1 MLRHLL
7 LGAKSVLKNRTS
19 WITLTAF
26 GAGLAALIAAIF
38 WVGFAFFLVDERTK
52 AMGRAELYRTI
63 LVDALS
69 RHAHLPVVL
78 AQDPLVVR
86 AVSGDGRAGLNARLD
101 AFAKEAQLEAIYLL
115 DSTGLTIASSNH
127 QQSVTFLGQ
136 NYGFRSYFQ
145 EAMRGEVGRFF
156 AIGATT
162 SRPGFFVAA
171 PVTVDGT
178 VRGALV
184 IKDDLQGLAD
194 LWASSAESVFVAN
207 TDDIVVLTSD
217 PAWRYKTLSPLDDAD
232 RARITA
238 ARQFGTEPLEP
249 LDWRSDGE
257 RAVLNGDAA
266 LHVSADVGT
275 LDWTLHYF
283 APEALVRNRAAFVT
297 VSLAVFLALVL
308 AVALFV
314 RSQRIRAALE
324 SSQVDR
330 RKLRQAN
337 KQLEAAQLELERTS
351 RLAALGQ
358 LAASVTHE
366 LGQPI
371 SALQTYLAAARIDP
385 SGEDV
390 GQLIDR
396 LGGIAKRM
404 EATTDQL
411 RFFAKQGGGAME
423 RVSLAPVVQSAWGL
437 LTVGDV
443 AFDVTGD
450 APDVAAD
457 RHRLEQV
464 LINVL
469 RNACDS
475 QAGGVSVR
483 LGVTGAMATIAVQD
497 DGAGLQ
503 GMELSEM
510 FEPFKSSRASG
521 DGMGLGLSISAEIIN
536 QHGGR
541 IWAEENDGSGLTVHI
556 HLPQFE
562 EKT

>member
-1 MLRHLL
+1 MKL
-7 LGAKSVLKNRTS
+7 A
-19 WITLTAF
+19 AF
-26 GAGLAALIAAIF
+26 GAGLVVLVTAIF
-38 WVGFAFFLVDERTK
+38 WVGFAFFLVDERAK

-63 LVDALS
+63 LVDALT
-69 RHAHLPVVL
+69 RHEHLPVVL
-78 AQDPLVVR
+78 AQDPAVMR
-86 AVSGDGRAGLNARLD
+86 AVSGQGREGLNARLD
-101 AFAKEAQLEAIYLL
+101 DFAQEAQLEAIYLL
-115 DSTGLTIASSNH
+115 DETGLTVASSNY

-145 EAMRGEVGRFF
+145 QAMNGEVGRFF

-162 SRPGFFVAA
+162 SRPGYFVAA
-171 PVTVDGT
+171 PVVVDGK
-178 VRGALV
+178 VRGAIAV
-184 IKDDLQGLAD
+184 KDDLQGLAD
-194 LWASSAESVFVAN
+194 LWASSAESVLVSN
-207 TDDIVVLTSD
+207 RDQVVVLTSD
-217 PAWRYKTLSPLDDAD
+217 PAWRYKTLVPLDEV
-232 RARITA
+232 ARQRVTA
-238 ARQFGTEPLEP
+238 ARQFGTQTLDE
-249 LDWRSDGE
+249 LDWRSDGQ
-257 RAVLNGDAA
+257 RAVLNGTAA
-266 LHVSADVGT
+266 LHVSVDVGT

-297 VSLAVFLALVL
+297 VSLGVFLALVL

-314 RSQRIRAALE
+314 RSQRIRAALD

-385 SGEDV
+385 KSEDV
-390 GQLIDR
+390 PQLIGR
-396 LGGIAKRM
+396 LDGIAKRM

-411 RFFAKQGGGAME
+411 RFFAKQGGGTME
-423 RVSLAPVVQSAWGL
+423 RVAVVPVVTSAWEL
-437 LTVGDV
+437 LSKREVSFEIV
-443 AFDVTGD
+443 GD

-475 QAGGVSVR
+475 QADRVMVV
-483 LGVTGAMATIAVQD
+483 LGRSGEMATIRVMD
-497 DGAGLQ
+497 WGAGLQ

-536 QHGGR
+536 QHGGK
-541 IWAEENDGSGLTVHI
+541 IWAEENEGRGLSVHI
-556 HLPQFE
+556 HLPRAGD
-562 EKT
+562 KT